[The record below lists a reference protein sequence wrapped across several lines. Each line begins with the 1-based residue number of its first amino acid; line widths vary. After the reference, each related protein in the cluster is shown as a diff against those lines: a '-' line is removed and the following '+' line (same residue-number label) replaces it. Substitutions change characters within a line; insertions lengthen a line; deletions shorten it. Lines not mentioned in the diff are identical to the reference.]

1 MAYPPLGEDGKEIGN
16 TIEAVVS
23 GTRCTYT
30 AMASL
35 AIRPIRALSCCAM
48 HDAAAGKAAEEQAS
62 NLVPMVTF
70 LARDSYYDQA
80 SSNMIVGSRRC
91 VCKDMDVRGSTVRGA
106 SGQRSFPSFAGEV
119 DRRCLAETRTPDPE
133 GTLDANC
140 QHCCN
145 NGGRRSLDSTGTRVS
160 LCEWDRL

>member
-1 MAYPPLGEDGKEIGN
+1 
-16 TIEAVVS
+16 
-23 GTRCTYT
+23 
-30 AMASL
+30 MASL
-35 AIRPIRALSCCAM
+35 AKRPIGALSCCAM
-48 HDAAAGKAAEEQAS
+48 HDAAAGKAAEEQTS
-62 NLVPMVTF
+62 NLVPVVTF

-133 GTLDANC
+133 GTLDANAPKDLLH
-140 QHCCN
+140 QLPSIAAIMEAVEVSIQQVQELASV
-145 NGGRRSLDSTGTRVS
+145 NGIDFDGLKASSLF
-160 LCEWDRL
+160 